1 MAAGFGR
8 GAPSARQGFNADH
21 MNGPVQRQRNDGTR
35 PHLGMGARN
44 SLAIDANMALFDNF
58 LRKTAGFRQ
67 AREEQKL
74 IEPHRGAT
82 VSAGLMRQRPR
93 WWVGGVRPGA
103 GGRASANQGPAL
115 ALPAKSPRR
124 A

>member
-1 MAAGFGR
+1 MAARLGC
-8 GAPSARQGFNADH
+8 GAPPARQGFNADDVH
-21 MNGPVQRQRNDGTR
+21 RAMQRQGYDRSG
-35 PHLGMGARN
+35 PHLSMGARHG
-44 SLAIDANMALFDNF
+44 LAIHADMALLNNF

-67 AREEQKL
+67 AREEQEL
-74 IEPHRGAT
+74 IEPHLGAT